1 LGRGGISARLTVGRM
16 QVEAEEWE
24 QVEAEEWEPVP
35 DDLLWEKWSE
45 AKWNEAAIATGD
57 GGSFGGG
64 CGNDGG
70 SRHSLETRADDLA
83 RQEVVVEFQKKTL
96 SKLTSYLDKVR
107 ADLEVREAQFSKMV
121 EQGINERLLVI
132 QKRENKNTDAR
143 LVEISRSE
151 DKWKSE
157 RDHMRNKLLRKGVAL
172 EQSRRALEV
181 KWGAIAMEKDEVQ
194 RREEEVQTREDEAQR
209 REAVL
214 RNVFGNS

>member
-24 QVEAEEWEPVP
+24 QVEAEEWEQVP
-35 DDLLWEKWSE
+35 EDLLWEKWNE
-45 AKWNEAAIATGD
+45 AEWNEAAIATGD

-96 SKLTSYLDKVR
+96 SELTSYLDKVR

-121 EQGINERLLVI
+121 EQGINTGLLVI

-151 DKWKSE
+151 DVWKRE
-157 RDHMRNKLLRKGVAL
+157 RDHVRQKLLRREVAL
-172 EQSRRALEV
+172 EIQ
-181 KWGAIAMEKDEVQ
+181 WGEVQ
-194 RREEEVQTREDEAQR
+194 RREEEVQRREDEAQR